1 MKELIIKLWP
11 ILLIFLIGIILVVW
25 DIVEERR
32 QKTKLN
38 KKIDMTLKILN
49 LRKKLNKIEKHG

>member
-32 QKTKLN
+32 KKTKLS
-38 KKIDMTLKILN
+38 KKIDLTLKVLS